1 MADSPLNS
9 ENAPLRGQKNQFYE
23 GGIRVCAFAN
33 WPGVLAPR
41 KMEAAMHAVDWFP
54 TLARLTGYVP
64 PAEIAWDGVDRWDA
78 LAGPGPAPRPKPIYI
93 AKKKGATLI
102 DGSWKLIAPGGRETP
117 ELYDLASDPFE
128 TTDLAA
134 ERSEQMARLESLL
147 AKEQA
152 LDVTELPAD
161 LVGIHD

>member
-1 MADSPLNS
+1 
-9 ENAPLRGQKNQFYE
+9 
-23 GGIRVCAFAN
+23 
-33 WPGVLAPR
+33 
-41 KMEAAMHAVDWFP
+41 MHAVDWFP
-54 TLARLTGYVP
+54 TLARLTGYVSP
-64 PAEIAWDGVDRWDA
+64 TEIAWDGVDRWEA

-93 AKKKGATLI
+93 AKKQGATLI
-102 DGSWKLIAPGGRETP
+102 DGSWKLIAPGGSETP

-134 ERSEQMARLESLL
+134 ERADQMARLESLL
-147 AKEQA
+147 AQEQA